1 MLIAPVEASAANPI
15 STILPPLT
23 NEEAIYIDVID
34 TLGNYV
40 TMRQPMISTVSQLM
54 TAT

>member
-1 MLIAPVEASAANPI
+1 VLIAPVEASAANPI

-23 NEEAIYIDVID
+23 YEDAVYIDVID

-40 TMRQPMISTVSQLM
+40 TMR
-54 TAT
+54 

>member
-1 MLIAPVEASAANPI
+1 LIAPIEASASNPI

-23 NEEAIYIDVID
+23 FEDAIYIDVID

-40 TMRQPMISTVSQLM
+40 TMR
-54 TAT
+54 